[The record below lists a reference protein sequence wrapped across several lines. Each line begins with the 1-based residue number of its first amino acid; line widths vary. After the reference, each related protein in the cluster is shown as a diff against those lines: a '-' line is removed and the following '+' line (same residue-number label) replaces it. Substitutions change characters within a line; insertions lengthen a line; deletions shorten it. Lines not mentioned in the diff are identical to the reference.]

1 MMRIENDNLD
11 DALVAFCK
19 SLYEGE
25 FFRAHEQLEE
35 AWHTLRRRKDPLT
48 SAIKG
53 LINAAIALEHLK
65 RDRPKS
71 RQLAQRAIQSYI
83 RRSRCEEALLKEAY
97 EAVESLRAIW
107 RI

>member
-1 MMRIENDNLD
+1 MRIENENLD

-35 AWHTLRRRKDPLT
+35 AWHPLRRRKDPLA

-71 RQLAQRAIQSYI
+71 RQLAQRAMHSYL
-83 RRSRCEEALLKEAY
+83 RRARREEGRLREAY
-97 EAVESLRAIW
+97 EAVESLRAVWMI
-107 RI
+107 